1 LNTVAA
7 GTCNTPLECCDA
19 ANCPGGC
26 V

>member
-1 LNTVAA
+1 MNIVAP